1 MKHSLENTAGATI
14 GAGLVNPSE
23 AHEFF
28 PRFSEVC
35 VARSFVFFAVFC
47 TSLFARFILV
57 IVLCVLLKS
66 S

>member
-14 GAGLVNPSE
+14 GAGFVNPSE

-47 TSLFARFILV
+47 TSLFARFILT
-57 IVLCVLLKS
+57 IVLCVPLKS